1 MKAKNPQPKYTSEQ
15 LEAIALKLREMPE
28 PEKTQKEHSKQDA
41 IKVLAKEITALQKR
55 GYTVEQIADS
65 LTGAGLDI
73 ATPTLRN
80 YLTRANASKSTPR
93 KKAAKKS
100 EAAEASATQVTPG
113 VSRPLDEANATFV
126 IDPDDRV

>member
-1 MKAKNPQPKYTSEQ
+1 MKATNPQPKYTSEQ

-41 IKVLAKEITALQKR
+41 IKMLAKDIAGLQKK
-55 GYTVEQIADS
+55 GYTIEQIAES

-80 YLTRANASKSTPR
+80 YLTRANAPKSGSKKR
-93 KKAAKKS
+93 AQKKS
-100 EAAEASATQVTPG
+100 DSQGSPEKQEAKLQ
-113 VSRPLDEANATFV
+113 RPLDESNATFV
-126 IDPDDRV
+126 IDPDDKV